1 MRWSIGISLC
11 LAIAFSGGCKESA
24 TSISGQVTYNGTP
37 VEEGYISFS
46 PTGSGRSIAGP
57 IANGAFTIAEA
68 VPGTYTV
75 VASGTRK
82 INHYSSSEEAYAN
95 AKKFGGHAAEA
106 ADYIAANAEGNGKQV
121 DIASGDQTLD
131 LAITGPPM
139 PK

>member
-1 MRWSIGISLC
+1 
-11 LAIAFSGGCKESA
+11 LAIAFSVGCKESA

-57 IANGAFTIAEA
+57 IANGGFTIAEA
-68 VPGTYTV
+68 IPGTYTV

-106 ADYIAANAEGNGKQV
+106 ADYIASNAEGNSKQV
-121 DIASGDQTLD
+121 EIKSGEQQLD
-131 LAITGPPM
+131 FAITGPPM